1 MKEEFADALRKA
13 IAVQVAILEFH
24 DSDINDR
31 TAIEAINL
39 TEKALIKALK
49 KVRNLV

>member
-31 TAIEAINL
+31 TAVNAL
-39 TEKALIKALK
+39 VKCEKALSNTLRKLEK
-49 KVRNLV
+49 LV